1 MSISWNNSAFMSLL
15 VSIGCA
21 IYVLELDET
30 CWIDYSNPIELAT
43 SFALELLLTDLA
55 NPRLKQ

>member
-1 MSISWNNSAFMSLL
+1 MSLL

>member
-1 MSISWNNSAFMSLL
+1 MSLL

-43 SFALELLLTDLA
+43 SLALELLFTDLA
-55 NPRLKQ
+55 NPKLEQ